1 MTTDLERKGYRE
13 RLDEGAV
20 VYFVEGVNAV
30 GGGNL
35 SVKKGSVGSIK
46 TPNGGDRRYPFVNIW
61 DNPDTPPEGAWVSVS
76 LSPRVLFTAEE
87 VRRILR
93 DQEGPLGFEQRSI
106 DELMIDPALGEELAG
121 VLGGAAIKRLAE
133 DELRRPGDPE
143 Y

>member
-13 RLDEGAV
+13 RLDEGDV

-30 GGGNL
+30 GGGDL
-35 SVKKGSVGSIK
+35 GVKKGSVGSIK
-46 TPNGGDRRYPFVNIW
+46 TPSGGNRHYPFVNIW
-61 DNPDTPPEGAWVSVS
+61 DSPDKPPKSAWVSVA

-106 DELMIDPALGEELAG
+106 DELMIDPSLNEELAG
-121 VLGGAAIKRLAE
+121 ALGGAAIKRLAE
-133 DELRRPGDPE
+133 DELRQPGDPE